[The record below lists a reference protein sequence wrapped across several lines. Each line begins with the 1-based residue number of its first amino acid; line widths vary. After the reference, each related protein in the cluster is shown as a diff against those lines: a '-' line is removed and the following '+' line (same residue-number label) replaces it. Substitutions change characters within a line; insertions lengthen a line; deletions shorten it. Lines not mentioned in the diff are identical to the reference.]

1 MTAAVIIT
9 LILAVAVII
18 LLTVFLAD
26 GKKTVL
32 TDSAMEHTGGFLLSS
47 RELPDEDVPLYNAYR
62 LIQAE
67 RK

>member
-1 MTAAVIIT
+1 MRMT
-9 LILAVAVII
+9 
-18 LLTVFLAD
+18 FFMAD
-26 GKKTVL
+26 GKMTVL

-47 RELPDEDVPLYNAYR
+47 RELPDEDVPLYTAYR